1 MGMASKKK
9 KGKIRL
15 PKSVGIR
22 KIKPCSSL
30 KPSGA
35 KQYEQFKNI
44 NCVIPLLLEILKYL
58 GSI

>member
-1 MGMASKKK
+1 MGMAMKKREK
-9 KGKIRL
+9 KRL
-15 PKSVGIR
+15 PKSVGLK
-22 KIKPCSSL
+22 KIKACSSL

>member
-1 MGMASKKK
+1 MGMAMR
-9 KGKIRL
+9 KGKKRL
-15 PKSVGIR
+15 PKSIGIR
-22 KIKPCSSL
+22 KIKPYSSL

-35 KQYEQFKNI
+35 KQYKQFKNI

>member
-1 MGMASKKK
+1 MGMAMRKRG
-9 KGKIRL
+9 GKRL

-22 KIKPCSSL
+22 KIKPYTSL

-44 NCVIPLLLEILKYL
+44 NCVIPLLLEILKYP